1 MRNGNRVNLVSL
13 QVAELKE
20 QLRALFQQW
29 PDDRQKAQV
38 MSGAAELILV
48 VQAGTNALKQLVTR
62 RRDIGSA
69 NFVQT
74 LAPFVMVR
82 HNSRTPL

>member
-1 MRNGNRVNLVSL
+1 MID
-13 QVAELKE
+13 K
-20 QLRALFQQW
+20 
-29 PDDRQKAQV
+29 KAQV

-74 LAPFVMVR
+74 LAPSVILRRMSII
-82 HNSRTPL
+82 NESL